1 MDVDAT
7 GLLPVAGPCQDG
19 ADVRLVRM
27 LILREPGVAVN
38 AEDRRTG
45 STLIGQLRS
54 RSLARELHDQA
65 LRRPDQFIVV
75 RRFARLEPGAIVIP
89 FEVPH
94 ELQSNVAKTREGR
107 EVEDQVHR
115 VRRRPTRARYARKPA
130 PTRNASS
137 SMVKRGVWSG

>member
-38 AEDRRTG
+38 AEHRSTAI
-45 STLIGQLRS
+45 TLIGQLGS

-65 LRRPDQFIVV
+65 LHRPDQFIVV
-75 RRFARLEPGAIVIP
+75 RRFATVEPVALVIP
-89 FEVPH
+89 FEVPR
-94 ELQSNVAKTREGR
+94 ELLTIFGNNRY
-107 EVEDQVHR
+107 
-115 VRRRPTRARYARKPA
+115 VR
-130 PTRNASS
+130 
-137 SMVKRGVWSG
+137 